1 MSGTYSNL
9 IYHIV
14 FSTKGRR
21 QLITSAIEAELYQY
35 MDGII
40 YNLEGKLLEINGVTD
55 HVHLL
60 VKLKPKRALSDI
72 IRNLKASSSKWLNE
86 EKSRFHKFAWQ
97 DGFGAFTVSQ
107 SQIERIAGYIRN
119 QKNRHKK
126 SDYKTEFLELLVKNK
141 VEYDARYLWT

>member
-40 YNLEGKLLEINGVTD
+40 HNLEGKLLEINGVAD

-60 VKLKPKRALSDI
+60 VKLKPQ
-72 IRNLKASSSKWLNE
+72 ASP
-86 EKSRFHKFAWQ
+86 F
-97 DGFGAFTVSQ
+97 
-107 SQIERIAGYIRN
+107 
-119 QKNRHKK
+119 RHHPRPQG
-126 SDYKTEFLELLVKNK
+126 ELLEVA
-141 VEYDARYLWT
+141 E